1 MNRWTRRYNWEE
13 WRQNHQ
19 DLSDEDA
26 LRLFQQES
34 EWFEQF
40 YEELKNLYQN
50 RLKEFVED
58 VNTLKEDF
66 SEIFAPYT
74 TGSFDPPK

>member
-1 MNRWTRRYNWEE
+1 MNRWTRRYSWEE
-13 WRQNHQ
+13 WRHLHQ

-50 RLKEFVED
+50 RIKDMVND
-58 VNTLKEDF
+58 VNNLREDI
-66 SEIFAPYT
+66 SEMFAPYT
-74 TGSFDPPK
+74 TGSFDSTE

>member
-1 MNRWTRRYNWEE
+1 MNRWNRRYSWEE
-13 WRQNHQ
+13 WRQNHR

-26 LRLFQQES
+26 LRLYQQES

-50 RLKEFVED
+50 RLKELVKD
-58 VNTLKEDF
+58 INVLKEDI

>member
-1 MNRWTRRYNWEE
+1 MNRWSRRYSWEE
-13 WRQNHQ
+13 WRQNHR

-26 LRLFQQES
+26 LRLYQQES

-50 RLKEFVED
+50 RLKELVKD
-58 VNTLKEDF
+58 INILKEDI

>member
-1 MNRWTRRYNWEE
+1 MNRWTRRYSWEE

-74 TGSFDPPK
+74 SGSFGSPK

>member
-1 MNRWTRRYNWEE
+1 MNRWSRRYSWEE
-13 WRQNHQ
+13 WRQNHR

-26 LRLFQQES
+26 LRLYQQES

-50 RLKEFVED
+50 RLKELVKD
-58 VNTLKEDF
+58 INVLKEDI

>member
-1 MNRWTRRYNWEE
+1 MNRWTRRYSWEE

-58 VNTLKEDF
+58 INTLKEDF
-66 SEIFAPYT
+66 SEMFTPYT